1 MSLDYRNMVVIGFR
15 NGIKEFKMLISEV
28 NERYKT
34 IFDAKNAVK
43 IEGIEYNTKPKDGE
57 SEGTPKREAVVIQR
71 LENIAYL
78 NMQPLLMP

>member
-1 MSLDYRNMVVIGFR
+1 MLVIGFR
-15 NGIKEFKMLISEV
+15 NGIKEFKMLSSEA
-28 NERYKT
+28 NEKYKT
-34 IFDAKNAVK
+34 IFDAKNTVK

-57 SEGTPKREAVVIQR
+57 SEGMPKREAAVIQR

>member
-1 MSLDYRNMVVIGFR
+1 MLVVGFR
-15 NGIKEFKMLISEV
+15 NGSKEFKMLSSEA
-28 NERYKT
+28 NEKYKG
-34 IFDAKNAVK
+34 IFDAKNTVK

-57 SEGTPKREAVVIQR
+57 SEGMPKREAAVIQR

>member
-1 MSLDYRNMVVIGFR
+1 MVVIGFR
-15 NGIKEFKMLISEV
+15 NGSKEFKMLSSEV
-28 NERYKT
+28 NEKYKT
-34 IFDAKNAVK
+34 IFDAKNTVK

-57 SEGTPKREAVVIQR
+57 SEGMPKREAAVIQR

>member
-1 MSLDYRNMVVIGFR
+1 MVVIGFR
-15 NGIKEFKMLISEV
+15 NGSKEFKMLSSEA
-28 NERYKT
+28 NEKYKA
-34 IFDAKNAVK
+34 IFDAKNTVK

-57 SEGTPKREAVVIQR
+57 SEGMPKREAGVIQR